1 MKRIVLIILTC
12 ALLASCSGYKSRKAA
27 RDAYSEAAEQ
37 LIELESRMASLNLE
51 SSVSDIRRALRKARE
66 LSYDYNP
73 VGLDSV
79 TVLQCAQLKRRVDE
93 FRSEALSDIEWIA
106 KEKKISIVSDDDLL
120 VDGTAYYA
128 AALERGDM
136 LHYSVKAKSPV
147 SLRIYNADSK

>member
-12 ALLASCSGYKSRKAA
+12 ALLASCSGYKSRKAE
-27 RDAYSEAAEQ
+27 RDAYSEAPEQ

-51 SSVSDIRRALRKARE
+51 SSDSDIRRVLGKVRE

-120 VDGTAYYA
+120 VDCTEYYA
-128 AALERGDM
+128 KKLKRSDM
-136 LHYSVKAKSPV
+136 NNYSIKTKYPI
-147 SLRIYNADSK
+147 SLRI

>member
-1 MKRIVLIILTC
+1 MKRIALIILTC

-79 TVLQCAQLKRRVDE
+79 TVLQCEQL
-93 FRSEALSDIEWIA
+93 
-106 KEKKISIVSDDDLL
+106 
-120 VDGTAYYA
+120 
-128 AALERGDM
+128 
-136 LHYSVKAKSPV
+136 
-147 SLRIYNADSK
+147 